1 MKKSVRLM
9 MLGIGLILNGILG
22 AIFCVVCSIGGG
34 YAGAIGI
41 YMQIIPIVG
50 SILGPI
56 LLVIGYF
63 VSYVYDDWKK

>member
-1 MKKSVRLM
+1 M

-22 AIFCVVCSIGGG
+22 AIFYVACSITSASGSGL
-34 YAGAIGI
+34 IS
-41 YMQIIPIVG
+41 YMVFIVPVVG